1 MDRDTCDLYIYD
13 GDCAL
18 CSRFVRFLVA
28 HDPEGCFALMT
39 AQSSAGRKIYIA
51 LGLDPDA
58 METALLRI
66 DGRHYR
72 NLDVFTESLAVLE
85 WPWKAA
91 MVLRWLPSPLAN
103 WLYRRIANNR
113 KLLQGKSCPVPTPE
127 IRVRLI
133 E

>member
-51 LGLDPDA
+51 LGLDP
-58 METALLRI
+58 
-66 DGRHYR
+66 
-72 NLDVFTESLAVLE
+72 
-85 WPWKAA
+85 
-91 MVLRWLPSPLAN
+91 
-103 WLYRRIANNR
+103 
-113 KLLQGKSCPVPTPE
+113 
-127 IRVRLI
+127 
-133 E
+133 

>member
-28 HDPEGCFALMT
+28 HDPEGRFALMT

-51 LGLDPDA
+51 QGLDPDA

-66 DGRHYR
+66 DGRYYR
-72 NLDVFTESLAVLE
+72 NLDLFIESLAVLK

-91 MVLRWLPSPLAN
+91 IVLRWLPSPWAN

-113 KLLQGKSCPVPTPE
+113 KLLQGRTCPVPTPE
-127 IRVRLI
+127 IRACLI